1 MNLYEILVP
10 CQTNDGKPIRT
21 RQHREWDRRIRRI
34 VGGLTILSPTK
45 GQWISQ
51 GGELFCD
58 RMIPV
63 RIVASAEQMER
74 IADITAAFY
83 NQKAVMFYE
92 LSTKVTIKHYDQNDQ
107 EH

>member
-21 RQHREWDRRIRRI
+21 RCHREWDRRVRRI
-34 VGGLTILSPTK
+34 VSGLTILAPTK
-45 GQWISQ
+45 GQWVSQ
-51 GGELFCD
+51 EGELFCD

-63 RIVASAEQMER
+63 RIAASADEMEK
-74 IADITAAFY
+74 IADITAEFY
-83 NQKAVMFYE
+83 DQQAVMFYE
-92 LSTKVTIKHYDQNDQ
+92 LSTKVTIKHYENNQ

>member
-21 RQHREWDRRIRRI
+21 RQHREWGRRIRRI

-45 GQWISQ
+45 GQWVSQ
-51 GGELFCD
+51 EDKLFCD

-63 RIVASAEQMER
+63 RIAASADEMEK

-83 NQKAVMFYE
+83 NQRAVMFYE
-92 LSTKVTIKHYDQNDQ
+92 LSTKVTIKHYENDQ

>member
-34 VGGLTILSPTK
+34 AGGLTILAPAK
-45 GQWISQ
+45 GQWLSQ
-51 GGELFCD
+51 EGELFCD
-58 RMIPV
+58 SMIPV
-63 RIVASAEQMER
+63 RIVASADKMER

-83 NQKAVMFYE
+83 KQKAVMFYE
-92 LSTKVTIKHYDQNDQ
+92 LSTKVIIKHYDQNDQ